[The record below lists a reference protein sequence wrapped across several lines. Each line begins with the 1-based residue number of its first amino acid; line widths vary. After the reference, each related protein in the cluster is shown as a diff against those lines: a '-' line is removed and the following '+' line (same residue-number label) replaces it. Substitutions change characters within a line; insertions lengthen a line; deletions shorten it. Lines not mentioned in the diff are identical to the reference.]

1 MSGVAA
7 PHHDQHPVP
16 DPQESLGLLPC
27 CLFWGHLK
35 QILKAPD
42 GAEESTPRPRSSP
55 PPPRW
60 SVPTLCGCCSPT
72 TGPTC
77 WRVALVPSSQPAPSL
92 PLGIVER

>member
-1 MSGVAA
+1 M
-7 PHHDQHPVP
+7 
-16 DPQESLGLLPC
+16 LLPR
-27 CLFWGHLK
+27 CLFWGHFK

-42 GAEESTPRPRSSP
+42 GAEESTRPTPTCPRSSSHPP

-77 WRVALVPSSQPAPSL
+77 WPVALVPSSQPALSL